1 MSPPSMIA
9 VQGSKADPIWLICQ
23 VFHPDTQSTSQL
35 LSEAFHVLADRG
47 QAFIVISGYPG
58 VPAAP
63 DTPSMENWNGI
74 EIRRGGLRNQLKRS
88 LLRRALS
95 YAGYSWFVCWQ
106 LILAKRGRRVLAVTN
121 PPYHPAL
128 VAFVCRWKRHS
139 LTLLLQDIYPEGLV
153 AVGRMKRAGLVARS
167 WHGANRVAFGSAREI
182 WVLGRDMATLVRL
195 DYGVPAERIQVVP
208 HWSLVEADHLR
219 PAEDTRL
226 FRTLQLEGK
235 FVVQYSGNMG
245 LWHDL
250 DTIVLAAAA
259 LQDNREIHFLLIGAG
274 IKRAAAEK
282 RSAELGLRNL
292 TWLPYQQRDDLSDTL
307 ACCHVALISQLSGLE
322 GVAVPCKLYGILSA
336 GRAVVAQVPAGS
348 EVGMV
353 VREEAC
359 GVVVPPGDVSGLVAA
374 ILELAAK
381 PEDAE
386 RMGRQAFQAYRTKY
400 TLSRAVETF
409 EDHFS
414 RWSVPRSPRVESMG
428 VQGRVKNSRPS

>member
-1 MSPPSMIA
+1 MLA
-9 VQGSKADPIWLICQ
+9 VHASKSDPIWLICQ

-47 QAFIVISGYPG
+47 QAFIVISGYPA

-63 DTPSMENWNGI
+63 HAPSRENWNGI
-74 EIRRGGLRNQLKRS
+74 EIRRGGLRNQFKRS

-95 YAGYSWFVCWQ
+95 YAAYSWFVCWQ

-153 AVGRMKRAGLVARS
+153 AVGRMKRAGLMARS
-167 WHGANRVAFGSAREI
+167 WHRANRIAFGSAREI
-182 WVLGRDMATLVRL
+182 WVLGRDMATLVQQ
-195 DYGVPAERIQVVP
+195 DYGIAVGKIQVVP

-219 PAEDTRL
+219 RAEDTRL
-226 FRTLQLEGK
+226 FNTLQLEGK

-259 LQDNREIHFLLIGAG
+259 LQDERHIHFVLIGAG

-282 RSAELGLRNL
+282 RSAELGLRNV
-292 TWLPYQQRDDLSDTL
+292 TWLPYQKRDELSDTL
-307 ACCHVALISQLSGLE
+307 ACCHAALISQRSGLE
-322 GVAVPCKLYGILSA
+322 GIAVPCKLYGILSA
-336 GRAVVAQVPAGS
+336 GRAVVAQVPTSS

-359 GVVVPPGDVSGLVAA
+359 GAVVPPGDVSGLVAV

-381 PEDAE
+381 PAEAE
-386 RMGRQAFQAYRTKY
+386 RMGRQAFLAYRTKY

-414 RWSVPRSPRVESMG
+414 RWSLPRSPQGESVG
-428 VQGRVKNSRPS
+428 V